1 MEFRIEMIQD
11 GTGRTTVRPHGEVD
25 VTTAGAL
32 VDAVVRLPEPVVEC
46 DVDLTGVTF
55 MDSSGIKA
63 IVVCRESLHH
73 RAAAMRILG
82 ASDGVAKLL
91 HLTGIDQLF
100 ARDEALLQA
109 ISN

>member
-1 MEFRIEMIQD
+1 MEFRIEMIHD
-11 GTGRTTVRPHGEVD
+11 TTGRATVRPQGEVD
-25 VTTAGAL
+25 VSTAGAL
-32 VDAVVRLPEPVVEC
+32 VDAVVTLPDPVIEC
-46 DVDLTGVTF
+46 DVDLSGVTF

-63 IVVCRESLHH
+63 IVVCRETLHH

-82 ASDGVAKLL
+82 ASEGVAKLL

-100 ARDEALLQA
+100 ARDEAMLPA